1 MSTKFPIVVP
11 NCIDIKN
18 CTIKDTNT
26 VLSIRFYTFE
36 YEIYALIV
44 KLPLDI
50 HKYIFEFIKYDYIIN
65 YLYKTHITSPKFRE
79 VYFNNKELSMDFCY
93 SFKDMTD
100 NKITELHY
108 KTEPIELITFFSG
121 SNFDNLIPMFNKYIQ
136 IFGNLCYEHHH
147 SYIYYIAESEE
158 CVYKNNEFIFRL
170 IENDDN
176 NSDDSD
182 DYIENYGVTLF
193 TIRHHRKLKIAIEI
207 TKIILDT
214 VNYLSSKD
222 TS

>member
-50 HKYIFEFIKYDYIIN
+50 YKYIFEFIKYDYIIN
-65 YLYKTHITSPKFRE
+65 YLYKTYITSPKFRE

-93 SFKDMTD
+93 GFKDMTD
-100 NKITELHY
+100 NKIT
-108 KTEPIELITFFSG
+108 
-121 SNFDNLIPMFNKYIQ
+121 
-136 IFGNLCYEHHH
+136 
-147 SYIYYIAESEE
+147 
-158 CVYKNNEFIFRL
+158 
-170 IENDDN
+170 
-176 NSDDSD
+176 
-182 DYIENYGVTLF
+182 
-193 TIRHHRKLKIAIEI
+193 
-207 TKIILDT
+207 
-214 VNYLSSKD
+214 
-222 TS
+222 